1 MNVTSLTLRS
11 LNIYVLSFFQSFI
24 RGALVRKWMREVQLS
39 FEDVVQHIEK
49 NSDKG
54 VDWRH
59 DLVCKPKVKV

>member
-1 MNVTSLTLRS
+1 
-11 LNIYVLSFFQSFI
+11 
-24 RGALVRKWMREVQLS
+24 VRKWMREVQLS